1 MAVWLAAVLSWPG
14 LPTQGQGA
22 SEGPARPT
30 AARLGITRGCPG
42 ASSVHMSLGMRG
54 GGAVRDK
61 TGIGP
66 TPRSSATWR
75 RPVPSSRLTPAVKR
89 GRCTWISVDLG
100 GGEGAA
106 PSLPGRHCAFL
117 QSRLPPLILDE
128 TLGAAVGPDCSK
140 PISLVSS
147 PVSQVLGQPLSPEP
161 VSTWHSLGPRNWFHR
176 GPEPRLCF
184 MDPRGRRPSD
194 AGGCGQP
201 SLPSRGGRAPRRA
214 RCWRGPGPSS

>member
-1 MAVWLAAVLSWPG
+1 MAGCCPELARPAHPGTGSFGRTSPPHCGQAGDHTG
-14 LPTQGQGA
+14 LPWCLFCAHVLRDAG
-22 SEGPARPT
+22 
-30 AARLGITRGCPG
+30 
-42 ASSVHMSLGMRG
+42 G

-106 PSLPGRHCAFL
+106 PSPPGRHCAFL

-184 MDPRGRRPSD
+184 MGPRGRRPSD

-201 SLPSRGGRAPRRA
+201 SLPLRGGRAPRRA